1 MCVRFFLSPCCSLS
15 LSLSPSGMKALVR
28 WIAHLLFYETY
39 SDEKQ
44 FSFF

>member
-1 MCVRFFLSPCCSLS
+1 MCALFSFALLLS

-39 SDEKQ
+39 PDEKQ